1 MMAHTLWFALHGRG
15 SAAACG
21 KPFPN
26 SATTSRRGSTLTGAD
41 PTVELLRR
49 HWADCTARLAVLSP
63 RVTGRTRLY
72 SAEPD
77 MGRPREP
84 ASLISPDI
92 TVVDQLAPVKSTVD

>member
-15 SAAACG
+15 GPCRVR

-26 SATTSRRGSTLTGAD
+26 STTASRRGSKLTGAD

-49 HWADCTARLAVLSP
+49 HCADCAARLAVLSL

-72 SAEPD
+72 SREPD
-77 MGRPREP
+77 ISRPREP
-84 ASLISPDI
+84 ASLISSRI
-92 TVVDQLAPVKSTVD
+92 TVVDQLAPRSPH